1 MLSKLDYCNILF
13 KTLPKY
19 QKNRMEKLL
28 QSCAGFVK
36 YKYGCKNEVIDL
48 KWLLLEERIDSSILK
63 LVSNGIKKKNMPE
76 ILKHDLKKPTRTSR
90 NNSLII
96 IAKDKNMNKSTLK
109 EEANQI
115 LKNFQAILIMNMYY
129 VELQI

>member
-1 MLSKLDYCNILF
+1 
-13 KTLPKY
+13 
-19 QKNRMEKLL
+19 
-28 QSCAGFVK
+28 
-36 YKYGCKNEVIDL
+36 
-48 KWLLLEERIDSSILK
+48 
-63 LVSNGIKKKNMPE
+63 MPE
-76 ILKHDLKKPTRTSR
+76 ILKHDLKKPTKTSR